1 MAVTTGPCVQV
12 DGGSLVIA
20 AGRSLAGEVAVP
32 GDKSISHRAIMLSML
47 ASGKSSI
54 AGLPSGDDVARTVS
68 AARHLGIDIRPIG
81 STVDK
86 MVGSAAAADGLAED
100 VAAENAA
107 GRVDIYGGRDRIR
120 APGMALD
127 MGNSGTGMRLLVGL
141 LAGFPWSVRF
151 VGDESL
157 SARPMD
163 RIAIPLGMMG
173 ATVSGI
179 GEKCH
184 APLAVT
190 GGALHGIDYTPPQP
204 SAQVK
209 SAILFAGLSATGTTT
224 IREKTRTRIHTEELL
239 NLAGTALAV
248 HDPGQE
254 LVRQLGGKAI
264 QGIGRE
270 LGCATAGGE
279 DVYRVS
285 VKASE
290 PSPIDL
296 DIPGDPSQAA
306 YFLVAAL
313 MVPGSAIRVGP
324 IYIGD
329 TRTGF
334 LEVLKRMG
342 AVMTTS
348 PLPACSLPVG
358 YVEARYSRLR
368 ATSIEPGEV
377 ASLVDEVPVL
387 AVAASVAEG
396 ETVFKGL
403 GELRVKESNRLEGT
417 ARIVNAFGG
426 SARVE
431 GDGLVV
437 VGVEHLRAGTIDSL
451 GDHRVVMAGAVA
463 ALAAMPGGV
472 SVISGYPAVRTSYPG
487 FADDLSR
494 VTDGW
499 VDRQDREH

>member
-1 MAVTTGPCVQV
+1 MAV
-12 DGGSLVIA
+12 GGLI
-20 AGRSLAGEVAVP
+20 
-32 GDKSISHRAIMLSML
+32 
-47 ASGKSSI
+47 
-54 AGLPSGDDVARTVS
+54 
-68 AARHLGIDIRPIG
+68 
-81 STVDK
+81 
-86 MVGSAAAADGLAED
+86 GSAAVES
-100 VAAENAA
+100 AA
-107 GRVDIYGGRDRIR
+107 GEVDIYGGRDRIR
-120 APGMALD
+120 APKMALD
-127 MGNSGTGMRLLVGL
+127 MGNSGTGMRLLAGL
-141 LAGFPWSVRF
+141 LAGFPWSVQL

-157 SARPMD
+157 SVRPMD
-163 RIAIPLGMMG
+163 RIAVPLGMMG

-184 APLAVT
+184 APLVVT
-190 GGALHGIDYTPPQP
+190 GGALHGIDYMPPQP

-239 NLAGTALAV
+239 SLAGAALAV
-248 HDPGQE
+248 NGPGQE
-254 LVRQLGGKAI
+254 FVQRLGGEAV
-264 QGIGRE
+264 QGIGWE
-270 LGCATAGGE
+270 PDCVTASGE
-279 DVYRVS
+279 DVYCAS

-358 YVEARYSRLR
+358 HIEARYSRLR

-417 ARIVNAFGG
+417 AQMINAFGG
-426 SARVE
+426 RAGVE
-431 GDGLVV
+431 GDSLMIE
-437 VGVEHLRAGTIDSL
+437 GVEHLDAGTIHSR
-451 GDHRVVMAGAVA
+451 GDHRVVMASAVA
-463 ALAAMPGGV
+463 ALAATPGGV
-472 SVISGYPAVRTSYPG
+472 STISGYPAVRTSYPG
-487 FADDLSR
+487 FADDLSM

-499 VDRQDREH
+499 VDRQT

>member
-1 MAVTTGPCVQV
+1 
-12 DGGSLVIA
+12 
-20 AGRSLAGEVAVP
+20 
-32 GDKSISHRAIMLSML
+32 
-47 ASGKSSI
+47 
-54 AGLPSGDDVARTVS
+54 
-68 AARHLGIDIRPIG
+68 
-81 STVDK
+81 
-86 MVGSAAAADGLAED
+86 
-100 VAAENAA
+100 
-107 GRVDIYGGRDRIR
+107 
-120 APGMALD
+120 
-127 MGNSGTGMRLLVGL
+127 MRLLAGL
-141 LAGFPWSVRF
+141 LAGFPWSVQF

-163 RIAIPLGMMG
+163 RIAVPLRMMG

-209 SAILFAGLSATGTTT
+209 SAILLAGLSATGTTT

-239 NLAGTALAV
+239 SLAGAALAV
-248 HDPGQE
+248 HGPGQE
-254 LVRQLGGKAI
+254 RVQRLGSEVV
-264 QGIGRE
+264 QDIGWE
-270 LGCATAGGE
+270 PGCVTAGDEGI
-279 DVYRVS
+279 YCAS

-290 PSPIDL
+290 PSPIDF

-306 YFLVAAL
+306 YFLAAAL

-329 TRTGF
+329 TRAGF

-342 AVMTTS
+342 AIMTTS

-358 YVEARYSRLR
+358 YVEARYSRLSS
-368 ATSIEPGEV
+368 TSIEPGEV
-377 ASLVDEVPVL
+377 ALLVDEVPVL

-417 ARIVNAFGG
+417 ARIINAFGG
-426 SARVE
+426 SARVD
-431 GDGLVV
+431 GDSLVV
-437 VGVEHLRAGTIDSL
+437 VGVEHLRAGAIDSL

-463 ALAAMPGGV
+463 ALATMPGGV

-487 FADDLSR
+487 FADDLR
-494 VTDGW
+494 MVTDGW
-499 VDRQDREH
+499 VDRQARES